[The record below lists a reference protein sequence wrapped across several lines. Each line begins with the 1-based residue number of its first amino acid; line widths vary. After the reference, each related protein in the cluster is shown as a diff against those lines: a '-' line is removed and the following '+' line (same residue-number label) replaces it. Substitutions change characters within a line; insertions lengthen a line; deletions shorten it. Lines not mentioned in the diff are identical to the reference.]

1 MTRSPPLPELL
12 VTTRGWQH
20 PNWDSTF
27 YPDDLPDDWRLS
39 YFANHFAGVLIPRD
53 DCEKLDV
60 ARVEAWLDELEDD
73 FDFYLEVDVS
83 AELKAAF
90 ADRLAG
96 VLSANAKDVRAFTE
110 NSDISLQNSP
120 GSIIFVSNEGSQL
133 FCLYRPTAQLSLAEL
148 RQDIEGMLTAS
159 QTATR
164 CVLCWDTAE
173 PTPEALENAK
183 VIAELLGA

>member
-1 MTRSPPLPELL
+1 MTGSTPLPELL
-12 VTTRGWQH
+12 VITRGWQH
-20 PNWDSTF
+20 PSWDSAF
-27 YPDDLPDDWRLS
+27 YPDDMPDDWRLS
-39 YFANHFAGVLIPRD
+39 YFANNYAGVLVPRE

-60 ARVEAWLDELEDD
+60 ATVEAWLDELEGD

-83 AELKAAF
+83 AALKAAF

-96 VLSANAKDVRAFTE
+96 VLSANVENCRTFAE

-120 GSIIFVSNEGSQL
+120 NSVVYISSDGAQL
-133 FCLYRPTAQLSLAEL
+133 FCLYHPAADLTLAEL
-148 RQDIEGMLTAS
+148 RQDIEGMLAAS

-173 PTPEALENAK
+173 PKPEELESAK